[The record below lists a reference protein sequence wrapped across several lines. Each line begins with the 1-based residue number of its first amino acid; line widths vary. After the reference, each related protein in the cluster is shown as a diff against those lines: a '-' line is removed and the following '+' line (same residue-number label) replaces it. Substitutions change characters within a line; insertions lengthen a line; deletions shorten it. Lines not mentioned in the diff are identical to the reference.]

1 MAENRDFSRSELF
14 SIRLAR
20 DIFKKSF
27 ETDEGFRYGYQS
39 NIAML
44 LHDKYGITDHK
55 LRNEA
60 ANDIIDVIF
69 NAKDFRPQKDD
80 TNKVSRFELLDL

>member
-1 MAENRDFSRSELF
+1 MAVSRGFKRSELF

-27 ETDEGFRYGYQS
+27 ERNKDFRDGYQA

-44 LHDKYGITDHK
+44 LHDKYGMTDRK

-60 ANDIIDVIF
+60 ANDIMEVIF
-69 NAKDFRPQKDD
+69 DAKDFRPQKDD